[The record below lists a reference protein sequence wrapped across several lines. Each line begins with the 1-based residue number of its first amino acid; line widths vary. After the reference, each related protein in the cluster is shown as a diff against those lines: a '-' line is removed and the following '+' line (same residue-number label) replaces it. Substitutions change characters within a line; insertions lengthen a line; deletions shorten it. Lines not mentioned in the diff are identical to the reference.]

1 MMGTNRQD
9 STRIVSGSS
18 DKTPL
23 TQDAKS
29 GLPIGAP
36 LQGHERSMYSVAF
49 SPDGARVVS
58 SSGLHIAVVIDAR
71 AALNISSDSSG
82 SSTV

>member
-36 LQGHERSMYSVAF
+36 LQGHERS
-49 SPDGARVVS
+49 SPGGARVVS
-58 SSGLHIAVVIDAR
+58 SSGLHVAVVIDAR